1 MFPFFYLC
9 SLDDDYAPAQMIELK
24 HVSKTFYKKHIA
36 VHALTDVSLE
46 IAEGEIFGVI
56 GSSGAGKSTLIRCIN
71 LLERPTTGNVIVGG
85 QDLVSLSSRELTRT
99 RRRIGMIFQH
109 FNLLSSRTVFEN
121 VAFPLEL
128 SGTPKEEITRR
139 VIELLTLVGLLE
151 KQQDYPLSLSGGQKQ
166 RVAIARTLASNPK
179 VLLCDEATS
188 ALDPETTR
196 SILALLKDI
205 NRRFRITIL
214 LITHEMNVVKAICDR
229 VAVISEGQLI
239 EQGTV
244 REIFSH
250 PRTELTREFIKSS
263 LHFSVPLE
271 YELRL
276 KQVGSAAVAGDVAA
290 AVSEGIM
297 DGAAAG
303 HPLVKL
309 EFTGESSDLPVFS
322 EASRLFGVNN
332 HIVSAQMDY
341 AGGARFG
348 IMLVEISG
356 TADNTK
362 RAIDYYR
369 EHHIKAEILG

>member
-1 MFPFFYLC
+1 MMYHP
-9 SLDDDYAPAQMIELK
+9 SAQMIELK
-24 HVSKTFYKKHIA
+24 HVSKTFYKKDTA
-36 VHALTDVSLE
+36 VHALADVSLQ

-71 LLERPTTGNVIVGG
+71 LLERPTTGDVVVGG
-85 QDLVSLSSRELTRT
+85 QNLVSLSSRELTQT

-109 FNLLSSRTVFEN
+109 FNLLSSRTVFDN

-128 SGTPKEEITRR
+128 SGTPKEEISRR
-139 VIELLTLVGLLE
+139 VTELLSLVGLLE
-151 KQQDYPLSLSGGQKQ
+151 KQHDYPVSLSGGQKQ
-166 RVAIARTLASNPK
+166 RVAIARTLANNPT

-250 PRTELTREFIKSS
+250 PRTELTREFIASS

-276 KQVGSAAVAGDVAA
+276 KRVGS
-290 AVSEGIM
+290 
-297 DGAAAG
+297 AAAG

-322 EASRLFGVNN
+322 ETSRLFDVNN

-356 TADNTK
+356 TAENTK
-362 RAIDYYR
+362 RAIDYYMD
-369 EHHIKAEILG
+369 HQIKAEILGYV

>member
-1 MFPFFYLC
+1 
-9 SLDDDYAPAQMIELK
+9 MIELK
-24 HVSKTFYKKHIA
+24 HVSKTFYKKDTA
-36 VHALTDVSLE
+36 VHALTDVSLQ

-71 LLERPTTGNVIVGG
+71 LLERPTTGDVIVGG
-85 QDLVSLSSRELTRT
+85 QNLVSLPSRELTRT

-128 SGTPKEEITRR
+128 SRTPKEEISRR
-139 VIELLTLVGLLE
+139 VTELLSLVGLLE
-151 KQQDYPLSLSGGQKQ
+151 KQHDYPVSLSGGQKQ
-166 RVAIARTLASNPK
+166 RVAIARTLANNPT

-229 VAVISEGQLI
+229 VAVISEGLLI

-276 KQVGSAAVAGDVAA
+276 KQVAEGVESGVEVKGVAA
-290 AVSEGIM
+290 AMGSVEV
-297 DGAAAG
+297 AAG

-322 EASRLFGVNN
+322 ETSRLFGVNN

-356 TADNTK
+356 TAENAK

-369 EHHIKAEILG
+369 DHQIKAEILGYV

>member
-1 MFPFFYLC
+1 
-9 SLDDDYAPAQMIELK
+9 MIQLK
-24 HVSKTFYKKHIA
+24 NVTKTFYKKHIA
-36 VHALTDVSLE
+36 VHALTDVSLQ

-71 LLERPTTGNVIVGG
+71 LLERPSSGEVIVGG
-85 QDLVSLSSRELTRT
+85 QNLSRLGSRRLAQE

-128 SGTPKEEITRR
+128 SGEPRAKVAKR
-139 VIELLTLVGLLE
+139 VTELLALVGLQD
-151 KQQDYPLSLSGGQKQ
+151 KQQDYPASLSGGQKQ
-166 RVAIARTLASNPK
+166 RVAIARTLANNPT

-214 LITHEMNVVKAICDR
+214 LITHEMNVVKAICDK
-229 VAVISEGQLI
+229 VAVISEGRLI
-239 EQGTV
+239 EEGTV

-250 PRTELTREFIKSS
+250 PRTELTRKFIASS

-271 YELRL
+271 YEQRL
-276 KQVGSAAVAGDVAA
+276 SPSA
-290 AVSEGIM
+290 
-297 DGAAAG
+297 DGNK

-309 EFTGESSDLPVFS
+309 EFTGQSTDLPVLS
-322 EASRLFGVNN
+322 EASRLFDVNN

-341 AGGARFG
+341 AGGAKFG
-348 IMLVEISG
+348 IMLLEISG
-356 TADNTK
+356 KADHTQK
-362 RAIDYYR
+362 AISYYR
-369 EHHIKAEILG
+369 DHQIKAEILGYV